1 MKILQAVNIILSR
14 MPATIIA
21 LLLSFPALS
30 QSHDSITLE
39 LCYQQLQK
47 TYPLARQAGLM
58 DQSSALRTKN
68 LNKNYLPQ
76 FNVNGSASWQNEVT
90 EVVIPLPANMPP
102 LSGPAIPK
110 DQYKLT
116 LDVTESIY
124 NGNITNYQKKLE
136 KYNLSVDL
144 KNVDATLY
152 LLKDQVNQFYFSIL
166 LSEQNIKLLEETKKQ
181 LESKLQEVSSAVR
194 NGSSLQMN
202 ADLIMAEIIKLEQNI
217 YELSMDRLAGIR
229 MLSELTG
236 MPLDEKSGFKMPAIT
251 VPAMNY
257 ENKRIEFELYGIQ
270 RERVDLLKNMV
281 TTKWN
286 PKLWAFGQFGVGIP
300 GYNFL
305 STDVAPMFMVGAK
318 LTWNPWNW
326 NANKN
331 EKKIYGIQGDI
342 LKNQQESFDK
352 NLRVTTNKN
361 MTDITKLTGLLTKDA
376 ELVALRAGITK
387 TASSQLSNGVITSS
401 DYILRVNDETQARM
415 GMEIHKIQLIKAKIS
430 YLYNIG
436 KL

>member
-1 MKILQAVNIILSR
+1 MKILQAVNIIFSR

-47 TYPLARQAGLM
+47 TYPLARQAGLI

-116 LDVTESIY
+116 LDVTESLY

-181 LESKLQEVSSAVR
+181 LESKLQEVASAVK

-236 MPLDEKSGFKMPAIT
+236 IPLDEKSGFIMPAIT
-251 VPAMNY
+251 VPALNY
-257 ENKRIEFELYGIQ
+257 ENKRIEFELYSIQ

-305 STDVAPMFMVGAK
+305 STDVAPMFMIGAK

-352 NLRVTTNKN
+352 TLRVTTNKN

-376 ELVALRAGITK
+376 ELVVLRAGITK

-415 GMEIHKIQLIKAKIS
+415 GMEIHKIQLIKAKIN
-430 YLYNIG
+430 YLFNIG